1 MKLMDKFYSLLALL
15 LVGSASLQAQDTDP
29 FPDVNFRLYPSNIT
43 ITAQVVQNNQ
53 VVTDALVA
61 VYCGDEIRGKGSV
74 GAGTRPDI
82 VFLTVYG
89 DYQGEY
95 QYMHFKVYTEGK
107 IFTYNP
113 NPPID
118 WEDCFVYNDQMVG
131 KVSSPYIIDITPVSL
146 ANDADNTTT
155 LTTWKNKTCDV
166 ALTDRTLTKDGN
178 WNTLCLPFNL
188 GDAEAEADHHYDGT
202 PLEGAVVKELNAS
215 ASNLTANG
223 TLTLNFTDADAIEAG
238 KPYIVKWEN
247 ASGTVSNPVFTGV
260 TISSTTPTPVEFS
273 ITNSDDKC
281 EFVGQYSPFSI
292 VTSGAT
298 GDDEGNLNEIIM
310 LSSGSRL
317 GYSKNPR
324 TLNTFRCHFYV
335 PAKDGV
341 QQARA
346 FVMDFGDGETTGIL
360 PIDHSPL
367 TIEHTA
373 DVWYTI
379 DGMKLDNVPT
389 KKGVYIVNGK
399 KVKR

>member
-1 MKLMDKFYSLLALL
+1 MKLMNKFYSLLALL

-29 FPDVNFRLYPSNIT
+29 FPDVNFRLYSSNIT

-155 LTTWKNKTCDV
+155 LTTWENKTCDV

-188 GDAEAEADHHYDGT
+188 GDAEAEAGHHFDGT
-202 PLEGAVVKELNAS
+202 PFEGAVVKELNAS
-215 ASNLTANG
+215 ASYLTANG
-223 TLTLNFTDADAIEAG
+223 TLTLNFTDVDAIKAG

-247 ASGTVSNPVFTGV
+247 ASGSVSNSVFTGV

-281 EFVGQYSPFSI
+281 EFGGQYSPFSI

-298 GDDEGNLNEIIM
+298 GDDEGNLIEEPEDAEHLP
-310 LSSGSRL
+310 LSLLCACQRWRTASPRL
-317 GYSKNPR
+317 
-324 TLNTFRCHFYV
+324 C
-335 PAKDGV
+335 DGL
-341 QQARA
+341 RRRRN
-346 FVMDFGDGETTGIL
+346 DGNSA
-360 PIDHSPL
+360 H
-367 TIEHTA
+367 
-373 DVWYTI
+373 
-379 DGMKLDNVPT
+379 
-389 KKGVYIVNGK
+389 
-399 KVKR
+399 

>member
-1 MKLMDKFYSLLALL
+1 MKLMNKFYSLLALL

-29 FPDVNFRLYPSNIT
+29 FPDVNFRLYSSNIT

-155 LTTWKNKTCDV
+155 LTTWENKTCDV

-178 WNTLCLPFNL
+178 WNTLCLPF
-188 GDAEAEADHHYDGT
+188 DVSAAQMTEATH
-202 PLEGAVVKELNAS
+202 PLYGATIKELNS
-215 ASNLTANG
+215 STSNLAANG

-247 ASGTVSNPVFTGV
+247 ASGSVSNPVFTGV

-273 ITNSDDKC
+273 IANSDDKC
-281 EFVGQYSPFSI
+281 EFVGQYSPFTI
-292 VTSGAT
+292 GDTSNGT
-298 GDDEGNLNEIIM
+298 FDGDLSEIIM

-346 FVMDFGDGETTGIL
+346 FVMDFGEETTGVVS
-360 PIDHSPL
+360 IDHSPL
-367 TIEHTA
+367 TIDHSA
-373 DVWYTI
+373 DAWY
-379 DGMKLDNVPT
+379 DMQGRKVANGQSL
-389 KKGVYIVNGK
+389 KKGLYIQNGR
-399 KVKR
+399 KVVIK

>member
-1 MKLMDKFYSLLALL
+1 MKLMNKFYSLLALL

-29 FPDVNFRLYPSNIT
+29 FPDVNFRLYSWNIT

-74 GAGTRPDI
+74 GAGTRPDF

-118 WEDCFVYNDQMVG
+118 WEDCFVYNDQVVG
-131 KVSSPYIIDITPVSL
+131 KVSNPYIIDITPVSL

-155 LTTWKNKTCDV
+155 LTTWENKTCDV

-188 GDAEAEADHHYDGT
+188 GDAEAEAGHHFDGT

-215 ASNLTANG
+215 TSILTANG
-223 TLTLNFTDADAIEAG
+223 TQTLNFTDVDAIEAG
-238 KPYIVKWEN
+238 KPYIIKWE
-247 ASGTVSNPVFTGV
+247 SGDDIVNPVFTGV
-260 TISSTTPTPVEFS
+260 TIKKELIPAEVTGVVSFIGNYDPVPLTAGDES
-273 ITNSDDKC
+273 ILYIGAGNQLYYPNANFALNAFRAYFKMDDKTKR
-281 EFVGQYSPFSI
+281 V
-292 VTSGAT
+292 
-298 GDDEGNLNEIIM
+298 
-310 LSSGSRL
+310 
-317 GYSKNPR
+317 K
-324 TLNTFRCHFYV
+324 
-335 PAKDGV
+335 
-341 QQARA
+341 A
-346 FVMDFGDGETTGIL
+346 FVMSFDEDFATGIVSLLGETEEGAVIYNLAGQRLNKTRQGI
-360 PIDHSPL
+360 
-367 TIEHTA
+367 
-373 DVWYTI
+373 
-379 DGMKLDNVPT
+379 N
-389 KKGVYIVNGK
+389 IVNGK
-399 KVKR
+399 KVLK